1 MRVQA
6 HLNFN
11 GNCAEAFK
19 FYEKALNGKIT
30 FTMTFAETPMA
41 GQVPPDWKNKIIH
54 TTLAV
59 GDQAISGA
67 DAHPPHFKTPQGFSV
82 AIDIQDPNEADR
94 IFAALSQGAK
104 IQMPIQETFWAKR
117 FGALTDQFGIP
128 WMVNCGKADN
138 D

>member
-1 MRVQA
+1 MRVQP

-11 GNCAEAFK
+11 GNCEEAFK

-30 FTMTFAETPMA
+30 FSMRFGETPMA
-41 GQVPPDWKNKIIH
+41 GQVPPDWQNKIIH

-59 GDQAISGA
+59 GEQAISGA
-67 DAHPPHFKTPQGFSV
+67 DAAGEHYKTPQGMSV
-82 AIDIQDPNEADR
+82 AIDISDPNEADR
-94 IFAALSQGAK
+94 IFGALSQGAK
-104 IQMPIQETFWAKR
+104 VQMPIQETFWAKR
-117 FGALTDQFGIP
+117 FGALTDRFGIP